1 MVVVFPL
8 DFRCKGILYTGVKD
22 TQYVSIY
29 MLRKARR
36 NLHFD
41 PPKLDDPPPKSELM
55 APLYHSLLLQSP
67 SLRSCGLSMVG
78 SFIV

>member
-1 MVVVFPL
+1 MGVARV
-8 DFRCKGILYTGVKD
+8 YTDVAG
-22 TQYVSIY
+22 TRYLSIY
-29 MLRKARR
+29 LLRKARR

>member
-1 MVVVFPL
+1 M

-55 APLYHSLLLQSP
+55 APLYPLATAAVAVTTQLWP
-67 SLRSCGLSMVG
+67 VYGR
-78 SFIV
+78 